1 MDRSNN
7 TTKAL
12 VYHKNDIHIK
22 EQLMKKNKASKLI
35 LILKLKF

>member
-12 VYHKNDIHIK
+12 VYHKNDNYIK
-22 EQLMKKNKASKLI
+22 EQLMKKNKAGKLI